1 MAYDG
6 AKVISR
12 AAGELGTLRGPAEDN
27 EFGRELG
34 LNHVFW
40 CSVFVSAI
48 MKRAGFESL
57 YPVTASTRVSYSF
70 YRTKHWIIP
79 RSDGRPGDI
88 VWMFFPPRI
97 GPVNH
102 IGFVTKVHTDGFVST
117 IDGNSAGPAGV
128 DGVFRHKYRDS
139 VVAVGRPGGRGAVDV
154 PGLPPFPGRTLT
166 RGDRGEDVKVVQ
178 RNLNRFMTVDIP
190 VSGAFDA
197 ATERAL
203 VKWQR
208 NRLVPAASLGHVGV
222 GTWSM
227 LGAPGVHG
235 DPGAGKQEQ
244 GRSAAQAG
252 VEQVRQRPRRQQPEL
267 RSRHPAGGRE
277 LAAKPWPAG
286 GRPRRHADLVL
297 DAHRHATGPDRRPQ
311 PPPLSG
317 PAAPSRA
324 RPPAHVE
331 VVRMG
336 SVRTFILGGLDLY
349 PAPDAPTRAAQGG
362 ITPLHPQ
369 P

>member
-6 AKVISR
+6 AKVIGR
-12 AAGELGTLRGPAEDN
+12 AADELGTLRGPAEDN

-57 YPVTASTRVSYSF
+57 YPITASTRVSYSF

-79 RSDGRPGDI
+79 RMDGRPGDI

-102 IGFVTKVHTDGFVST
+102 IGFVTKVHPDGFVST

-154 PGLPPFPGRTLT
+154 PGPPPFPGRTLK

-190 VSGAFDA
+190 VSGTFDA

-227 LGAPGVHG
+227 LGAPVFTETL
-235 DPGAGKQEQ
+235 AQ
-244 GRSAAQAG
+244 GSRSKA
-252 VEQVRQRPRRQQPEL
+252 VQQL
-267 RSRHPAGGRE
+267 KRALNKLGN
-277 LAAKPWPAG
+277 
-286 GRPRRHADLVL
+286 DLDVNNPNF
-297 DAHRHATGPDRRPQ
+297 GPDTRRVVESWQKHRGQRVDGRVDMPTWYWMHIAM
-311 PPPLSG
+311 PPDQIDVPN
-317 PAAPSRA
+317 
-324 RPPAHVE
+324 
-331 VVRMG
+331 
-336 SVRTFILGGLDLY
+336 
-349 PAPDAPTRAAQGG
+349 
-362 ITPLHPQ
+362 LHP
-369 P
+369 